1 MAIQAKSAAI
11 RLNVTPAMQAALV
24 GLAEKRDVS
33 VAQIVREA
41 VRDYLAATPNP
52 K

>member
-1 MAIQAKSAAI
+1 MAVQAKSAAI
-11 RLNVTPAMQAALV
+11 RFNITPAIQAKLV
-24 GLAEKRDVS
+24 ALAEQRDVS

-41 VRDYLAATPNP
+41 IRDYLAATPNQ